1 MMKKQLNRIALIAL
15 ALVVF
20 AACESDKT
28 TTNTDDLLSV
38 KENALS
44 ENLFDD
50 VFQQVT
56 DAAKTS
62 EDDLNGGSK
71 STLTGGCAT
80 VTLSPFDLV
89 TWPKTLTIDFGP
101 ANCLGNDGKYRRG
114 IILVT
119 LTNWYRQPGSAHTVT
134 FDDYYVN
141 DYKIDGTKTI
151 ENNGLNTNSNLSFT
165 ITVTN
170 GMITKPDNSQVFW
183 SASRTREWVA
193 GEPTWILLDDEYLIS
208 GTTDGINSVG
218 DTFAVSINVPL
229 HVKVGCPWIMAGE
242 LTIERQNFPDIIVDY
257 GNGICDAQATAVI
270 NGVSYPFTMN

>member
-1 MMKKQLNRIALIAL
+1 MKIQMKRIALICFVL
-15 ALVVF
+15 LIF
-20 AACESDKT
+20 TACGKDKT
-28 TTNTDDLLSV
+28 TTNNDDLLSV

-56 DAAKTS
+56 DASKTS
-62 EDDLNGGSK
+62 EDDLNAGSK
-71 STLTGGCAT
+71 STLAGGCAT
-80 VTLSPFDLV
+80 VTLTPFDLV

-101 ANCLGNDGKYRRG
+101 TNCLGTDGKERRG
-114 IILVT
+114 IILVN
-119 LTNWYRQPGSAHTVT
+119 LTNWYRQSGSVYTVT

-141 DYKIDGTKTI
+141 DNKIEGTKTV

-170 GMITKPDNSQVFW
+170 GVITKPDNSQVHW
-183 SASRTREWVA
+183 SASRTREWVV

-218 DTFAVSINVPL
+218 DTFAVNINTPL
-229 HVKVGCPWIMAGE
+229 HAKVGCPWIMSGE
-242 LTIERQNFPDIIVDY
+242 LTIERQNYSDITVDY
-257 GNGICDAQATAVI
+257 GNGTCDAQAVATM
-270 NGVSYPFTMN
+270 NGVSYPFSMN